1 MASQIRALKNSW
13 IVTVHSGWDRGRTDS
28 SGDLLRPPCDRI
40 DGDAHFFE
48 RFHHGGIRRQLSDC
62 VAVAGLFGN
71 PSGGLSREGT
81 RIGLSDLSAAGV
93 VYTLGGAAL
102 MADPAVQPDLSK
114 GLATLWNPSVIGFY
128 QLLWWVLFLYHGHS
142 KVTTSEIPIQVEM
155 DRT

>member
-1 MASQIRALKNSW
+1 M
-13 IVTVHSGWDRGRTDS
+13 
-28 SGDLLRPPCDRI
+28 
-40 DGDAHFFE
+40 
-48 RFHHGGIRRQLSDC
+48 
-62 VAVAGLFGN
+62 AGLFGN

-114 GLATLWNPSVIGFY
+114 GLATLWNPSVIVFY

-142 KVTTSEIPIQVEM
+142 KVTTSEISIQVEM